1 MRIELARFQRRN
13 YARLALTLTRAFY
26 VPSQGGLRQLLPAS
40 LRMPAVLFLLLVL
53 GTTSAWATP
62 TATSTSLSLSS
73 ASVSAGTVVTLS
85 ARVSPSGRGS
95 VKFCVASASY
105 CTGVNLL
112 KTVQVTTGGTA
123 TFRKIFGQGTYQ
135 IKAVFSGTNTLASST
150 SPSQPLVVSGS
161 GSYGTSTTIAATGV
175 PGNYTVSGTVAAFGI
190 PLPTGTVSFLNTTAA
205 NASVGSATVDPT
217 SLGFNFVPSAS
228 TAAPAATVAEDFNN
242 DGILDIASGDGN
254 IAVALGVGDG
264 TFNTP
269 VFATAQSGLHSTISI
284 DLNGDGNMDL
294 IATNLVNGTR
304 GMAEVDVLL
313 GNGDGTFQAP
323 VIYTTQ
329 PGGGAADSVVA
340 GDVNGDGIP
349 DLAIVTNYDDGVNR
363 TAFLRVLIGNGDGTF
378 QASVPYPIALAHTL
392 VLADVNG
399 DGRLDVVLG
408 GAYNS
413 IFVMIGNGDG
423 TFQTGVAYGAGSSS
437 YGSGEFNMLAGDF
450 NNDGYIDLAIAE
462 NGSGNVGIL
471 LGQAGGTF
479 PNYSA
484 YVIATS
490 SIYGPFPYAISSG
503 DFNGDG
509 LQDLAVSTIHN
520 IVGTVFLLG
529 KGDGT
534 FLRPAGLAGTA
545 TNTGVAVGD
554 FNGDG
559 LDDAAAADILLSQRT
574 ITATA
579 TGISV
584 LGPGAQQVD
593 ASYPGDA
600 SHSPSISTTTP
611 LLPVPS
617 VITLV
622 AAPSSA
628 SPGSPVSL
636 SATVSPSPTTGTVSF
651 YSGSALLSTVSVTG
665 SSTSYVI
672 SNLPLGTSKLTATY
686 SGGPLIGPST
696 SNSVQI
702 FIGAQTAT
710 SLSAS
715 TSTALLGTPVVLTAT
730 ATSILGGTPIQV
742 GQVTFTY
749 QETVNGVTF
758 SGSFGSAS
766 LSANGTAVLTTRPA
780 VGTYVV
786 TAALPG
792 TTTAGA
798 STSTPQ
804 VLTIAGNGSYGST
817 TALVSSGSVGD
828 YTLTATVSGFGLGA
842 PAGTLSFLN
851 TTNGNQP
858 LATAVLDPT
867 TVAQGLVPLSSAPP
881 TASNVQFVATGDF
894 NQDGMSDYATVTS
907 DGKVVVDLMQA
918 NGLLQSGGSYTI
930 STSLNGIVAADVN
943 GDGKLDL
950 VAISSSDSTISILLG
965 NGDGS
970 FQSPQGAQ
978 ILTASAGPTYLS
990 VADLNGDGKL
1000 DLVETASG
1008 ARNVSVFLGNGD
1020 GTFGAQQ
1027 DYRVGRGPNSV
1038 VIADFNADGSPDLAV
1053 SNQSYGSISILLGV
1067 GDGTFQPQ
1075 TSTSVPYGDSA
1086 GILAVGSLRG
1096 NGIVDLI
1103 APDLYDSSFFVYLG
1117 NNDGT
1122 FAAPVRY
1129 SVNGSSVGQAVLAD
1143 INHDGKLDLVATYN
1157 NQIAI
1162 LPGVGDGT
1170 FGVEQDFSTG
1180 NGVVNVALADFNN
1193 DGLLDFITSDAADN
1207 TTTILLGQQSVTAS
1221 ATGVYATGTGIQ
1233 LVNAS
1238 FPGDTTHAASLS
1250 NTVPLQPSTQTPS
1263 STSLNAS
1270 SLSIAAGSP
1279 VTFTASVT
1287 PVPTGATYGTI
1298 AFYSGG
1304 TLLGTTPVNS
1314 NGLAAYTTATLS
1326 VDVDAITAVYSGNAA
1341 LATSTSPV
1349 LTESVTASTVTL
1361 LSSSSTT
1368 SIYGQPLTL
1377 TASVS
1382 PVPSGSSRGSL
1393 RFYQASTLLGT
1404 GELAADGSTRLSVS
1418 TLPVGADVITA
1429 VYSGVAGYLT
1439 STSLPLSITVTA
1451 VNPATLLTSTVPS
1464 TVVSGGN
1471 VGVLTATIKD
1481 ASGNTVT
1488 TSSAPVTSTISGPNG
1503 YSQSVTSAAVNGVAT
1518 LDLSPLTLSTAG
1530 TYTVTTS
1537 SPGLPSS
1544 IAPVTVTSRGA
1555 TQIVVSAV
1563 PSSVQRGGN
1572 VGLVT
1577 GTLKDANGITALTPS
1592 LPVTATITG
1601 PNGFSQTLIVA
1612 SINGL
1617 VTFNFSSLSLP
1628 DAGVYTLTVSGAGL
1642 TPSTQAITVAKSNAT
1657 ITWAAPASIG
1667 FGTPLSS
1674 LQLNATGSVAG
1685 TLTYSP
1691 AAGATLQA
1699 GIQTL
1704 SVTLT
1709 PTDSAN
1715 YTTATSSV
1723 QILVRA
1729 ASTTT
1734 LTASKSIELATI
1746 PLTFTAQVTSSFA
1759 GTTTGSFSFFDGTT
1773 LVGTVPVGTNGVAA
1787 YSTASLGDGS
1797 HTITATYSGDANYLP
1812 STSSTS
1818 ATITVADLN
1827 LDLGG
1832 DKNKTV
1838 TPGAAVA
1845 YNFPLSP
1852 LVTPTFLY
1860 DVQLTAS
1867 GLPPGATYTFS
1878 PSTIPAGSGTTPTVL
1893 TVQTAKNL
1901 AALAHP
1907 STRNLAFGA
1916 LGLGLFLPLL
1926 GRRRLQAIPRLL
1938 LIALFAFFSLGSMAG
1953 LSGCG
1958 NSGFFGATKTSG
1970 NYTITVIATS
1980 GGLVRTSTVQLTIQ

>member
-1 MRIELARFQRRN
+1 MRIESATFQRLN
-13 YARLALTLTRAFY
+13 YARLVWILTHAFY
-26 VPSQGGLRQLLPAS
+26 VPSKGALRRLLPVS
-40 LRMPAVLFLLLVL
+40 LRMPALLFVLLVL
-53 GTTSAWATP
+53 GTMSAWATP
-62 TATSTSLSLSS
+62 AATSTSLSLSS
-73 ASVSAGTVVTLS
+73 TSVSAGTVVTLS
-85 ARVSPSGRGS
+85 ASVSPSGRGS

-123 TFRKIFGQGTYQ
+123 TFRKIFGQGAYQ

-150 SPSQPLVVSGS
+150 SPSQPLIVSGS
-161 GSYGTSTTIAATGV
+161 GSYGTSTTIAATGN
-175 PGNYTVSGTVAAFGI
+175 PGNYTVSGRVAAFGI

-205 NASVGSATVDPT
+205 NAAVGSATVDPA
-217 SLGFNFVPSAS
+217 SLGFNFVPSS
-228 TAAPAATVAEDFNN
+228 STVAPESTVVEDFNN
-242 DGILDIASGDGN
+242 DGILDIASGNAN
-254 IAVALGVGDG
+254 IAVALGLGDG
-264 TFNTP
+264 TFRPP
-269 VFATAQSGLHSTISI
+269 VLATAQSGAHTIISV

-294 IATNLVNGTR
+294 IATNNLNGTR
-304 GMAEVDVLL
+304 NSGEVDVLL

-323 VIYTTQ
+323 TIYTTQ
-329 PGGGAADSVVA
+329 PNGGSADSIVA

-349 DLAIVTNYDDGVNR
+349 DLVTVLNYDD
-363 TAFLRVLIGNGDGTF
+363 RVTFTKNIRVMIGNGDGTF
-378 QASVPYPIALAHTL
+378 QASVPYACEFAHTL
-392 VLADVNG
+392 VLEDVNA
-399 DGRLDVVLG
+399 DGKLDVVLG
-408 GAYNS
+408 GASNDIS
-413 IFVMIGNGDG
+413 VMIGNGDG
-423 TFQTGVAYGAGSSS
+423 TFQNGVVSGAGSSP
-437 YGSGEFNMLAGDF
+437 YGSQSEGMVAGDF
-450 NNDGYIDLAIAE
+450 NNDGKIDLAIAE
-462 NGSGNVGIL
+462 NGSGNIGVL
-471 LGQAGGTF
+471 LGQGDGTF
-479 PNYSA
+479 PQYSA
-484 YVIATS
+484 YPIAN
-490 SIYGPFPYAISSG
+490 SIYYGPFPYAVSSG

-509 LQDLAVSTIHN
+509 LQDLAVSTIQN
-520 IVGTVFLLG
+520 VVGTVFLLG

-534 FLRPAGLAGTA
+534 FIRPGGLAGTA
-545 TNTGVAVGD
+545 TGRGVGVGD

-559 LDDAAAADILLSQRT
+559 LDDAAATDILLSQRT

-584 LGPGAQQVD
+584 PGPGAQQVD

-600 SHSPSISTTTP
+600 SHSASISTTTP

-617 VITLV
+617 VTTLA

-665 SSTSYVI
+665 SVTSYVI
-672 SNLPLGTSKLTATY
+672 SNLPLGTSTLTATY
-686 SGGPLIGPST
+686 SGGPLVGPST
-696 SNSVQI
+696 SNNVRV
-702 FIGAQTAT
+702 FVGAQTAT

-715 TSTALLGTPVVLTAT
+715 TSTAVLGTPIVLTAT
-730 ATSILGGTPIQV
+730 ATSVSGGTPIRA

-758 SGSFGSAS
+758 SGSFGSVS
-766 LSANGTAVLTTRPA
+766 LSANGTAVLTTRPPA
-780 VGTYVV
+780 GTYVV
-786 TAALPG
+786 TAALSG
-792 TTTAGA
+792 TATAGA

-804 VLTIAGNGSYGST
+804 MLTIAGNGSYGST
-817 TALVSSGSVGD
+817 TELVSSGSVGD
-828 YTLTATVSGFGLGA
+828 YTLTATVSGFGFGA

-867 TVAQGLVPLSSAPP
+867 TVAQGLVPLSTAPP

-907 DGKVVVDLMQA
+907 DGKVVVDLTQA
-918 NGLLQSGGSYTI
+918 NGLFQSGGSYTI

-950 VAISSSDSTISILLG
+950 VAISASDSTISILLG

-970 FQSPQGAQ
+970 FQSPQGAL
-978 ILTASAGPTYLS
+978 ILTASAGPTYLA

-1000 DLVETASG
+1000 DLVETASS

-1020 GTFGAQQ
+1020 GTFGVQQ

-1038 VIADFNADGSPDLAV
+1038 AIADFNADGNPDLAI
-1053 SNQSYGSISILLGV
+1053 SNESYGNISILLGV
-1067 GDGTFQPQ
+1067 GDGTFQAQ
-1075 TSTSVPYGDSA
+1075 TSISIPYGDSA
-1086 GILAVGSLRG
+1086 GILAAGSLRG
-1096 NGIVDLI
+1096 NGVADLI

-1143 INHDGKLDLVATYN
+1143 VNHDGKLDLVATYN
-1157 NQIAI
+1157 NQLALFSGI
-1162 LPGVGDGT
+1162 GDGT
-1170 FGVEQDFSTG
+1170 FASEQDFSTG
-1180 NGVVNVALADFNN
+1180 NGLINVALADFNN
-1193 DGLLDFITSDAADN
+1193 DGLIDFITSDATDN
-1207 TTTILLGQQSVTAS
+1207 TTTILLGQQSVTAIAS
-1221 ATGVYATGTGIQ
+1221 AVYATGTGTQ

-1238 FPGDTTHAASLS
+1238 FPGDSTHAASLS
-1250 NTVPLQPSTQTPS
+1250 NTVPLQPSVQSLS
-1263 STSLNAS
+1263 STSLSAS
-1270 SLSIAAGSP
+1270 SVSITAGDS
-1279 VTFTASVT
+1279 VTFTAAVL
-1287 PVPTGATYGTI
+1287 PVPTGNPFGTI
-1298 AFYSGG
+1298 RFYNGG
-1304 TLLGTTPVNS
+1304 ALLGSVPVNA
-1314 NGLAAYTTATLS
+1314 NGVAAYTTAALPAGLG
-1326 VDVDAITAVYSGNAA
+1326 AITAVYSGNAV
-1341 LATSTSPV
+1341 LATSTSNV
-1349 LTESVTASTVTL
+1349 LAETVTVNTITL
-1361 LSSSSTT
+1361 LSSSTVA
-1368 SIYGQPLTL
+1368 SIYGQPVTL
-1377 TASVS
+1377 TANVT
-1382 PVPSGSSRGSL
+1382 PVPTGSTFGTVA
-1393 RFYQASTLLGT
+1393 FYQGSTLLGT
-1404 GELAADGSTRLSVS
+1404 GTLTSSGSTGISAS
-1418 TLPVGADVITA
+1418 TLAVGTDAVTA
-1429 VYSGVAGYLT
+1429 IYSGNGSYLT
-1439 STSLPLSITVTA
+1439 STSNIFSITVTA
-1451 VNPATLLTSTVPS
+1451 TSSTLVTSAVPS
-1464 TVVSGGN
+1464 TVSSGGN
-1471 VGVLTATIKD
+1471 VGTLIATIKD

-1503 YSQSVTSAAVNGVAT
+1503 YSQSVTSAAVNGIAT
-1518 LDLSPLTLSTAG
+1518 LNLSPLTLSTAG
-1530 TYTVTTS
+1530 LYTVTTS

-1555 TQIVVSAV
+1555 TQIVVSAA
-1563 PSSVQRGGN
+1563 PASVQRGGN
-1572 VGLVT
+1572 VGVVT
-1577 GTLKDANGITALTPS
+1577 GTLKNANGTTVLTPS
-1592 LPVTATITG
+1592 LSVTATITG
-1601 PNGFSQTLIVA
+1601 PNSFSQAVTVPSA
-1612 SINGL
+1612 NGL
-1617 VTFNFSSLSLP
+1617 VTFNLSLLSLT
-1628 DAGVYTLTVSGAGL
+1628 DTGVYTLTVSGAGL
-1642 TPSTQAITVAKSNAT
+1642 TPSTQTITVAKTNTT
-1657 ITWAAPASIG
+1657 ITWAVPASIG

-1674 LQLNATGSVAG
+1674 TQLNATGSVAG
-1685 TLTYSP
+1685 ILTYSP
-1691 AAGATLQA
+1691 ASGTTLQA
-1699 GIQTL
+1699 GTQTL

-1734 LTASKSIELATI
+1734 LTAGKSTELATL
-1746 PLTFTAQVTSSFA
+1746 PLTFTAQVKSSFV
-1759 GTTTGSFSFFDGTT
+1759 GTTTGSVSFFDGTA
-1773 LVGTVPVGTNGVAA
+1773 LLGTIPVASGVAV
-1787 YSTASLGDGS
+1787 YSTTSLGDGV
-1797 HTITATYSGDANYLP
+1797 HTITATYSGDTNYLS

-1832 DKNKTV
+1832 DKNKSV

-1845 YNFPLSP
+1845 YSFPLSP

-1893 TVQTAKNL
+1893 TVQTAKNS

-1907 STRNLAFGA
+1907 STHNLALAA
-1916 LGLGLFLPLL
+1916 LGFGLFLPLL
-1926 GRRRLQAIPRLL
+1926 GRRRLQAIPHLL
-1938 LIALFAFFSLGSMAG
+1938 LITLFAFLSLGTMAG